1 MLTITL
7 WSDKGEEML
16 KIETELWDKG
26 YKYIACIDEVGRG
39 CLAGSVV
46 TCAIIMPQGLLIEG
60 VNDSKKLTA
69 KKRNVLFE
77 LIKESAVAIGIGE
90 MDCTMVDE
98 VNIKNAT
105 KLAMIQAIENIR
117 DKEGNKIVPDY
128 VLIDAEKLDIKIP
141 QQNII
146 HGDAKCHGI
155 AAASIIAKVTRDRQ
169 MDEMDKIFPQYK
181 FASNKGYGTKDHVQ
195 ALLEYGPVEIHRKT
209 FLKKILNIEEQMS
222 FI

>member
-1 MLTITL
+1 
-7 WSDKGEEML
+7 ML

-46 TCAIIMPQGLLIEG
+46 TCAIIMPQGLIIDG

-69 KKRNVLFE
+69 KKRDKLYG

-90 MDCTMVDE
+90 MDCNVVDR

-105 KLAMIQAIENIR
+105 KLAMKQAIENLK
-117 DKEGNKIVPDY
+117 DKEGNKVTPDY
-128 VLIDAEKLDIKIP
+128 VLIDAEKLDIKTP
-141 QQNII
+141 QLNII
-146 HGDAKCHGI
+146 HGDATCHGI

-181 FASNKGYGTKDHVQ
+181 FAHNKGYGTKDHVQ

-209 FLKKILNIEEQMS
+209 FLKKILNTQEQMS